1 MTKKDIIRKEL
12 KFANFEYNE
21 DEKTILI
28 ETRSTEEPVMG
39 YGETEE
45 EYAKRV
51 DEHILPITGRI
62 HLNKVY
68 SFALL
73 RFVIRIA
80 QHNWFRKL
88 KKAPIKSV
96 IEEENTESMSENDD
110 GSIKITSTVSYDAC
124 PCCSNELTMG
134 CCIGCGEVYDPSP

>member
-1 MTKKDIIRKEL
+1 MMTKKDIIRKEL
-12 KFANFEYNE
+12 KFANFEYDEN
-21 DEKTILI
+21 EKTILI
-28 ETRSTEEPVMG
+28 ETRLEEG
-39 YGETEE
+39 NT
-45 EYAKRV
+45 
-51 DEHILPITGRI
+51 PINGRI
-62 HLNKVY
+62 KLNKVY

>member
-12 KFANFEYNE
+12 KFANFEYDEN
-21 DEKTILI
+21 EKTILI
-28 ETRSTEEPVMG
+28 ETRLEEG
-39 YGETEE
+39 NT
-45 EYAKRV
+45 
-51 DEHILPITGRI
+51 PINGRI
-62 HLNKVY
+62 KLNKVY

>member
-12 KFANFEYNE
+12 KFANFEYDEN
-21 DEKTILI
+21 EKTILI
-28 ETRSTEEPVMG
+28 ETRLEEG
-39 YGETEE
+39 NT
-45 EYAKRV
+45 
-51 DEHILPITGRI
+51 PINGRI
-62 HLNKVY
+62 KLNKVY

-134 CCIGCGEVYDPSP
+134 CCIECGEVYDPSP